1 MSFAGTVYGRRVRIG
16 GEWFDSVTE
25 QTVAGRVLSALAANR
40 GGRILTPN
48 VDILRHAS
56 HSAEVRRFI
65 ADATLIVADGMPLI
79 WASRLA
85 GTPLP
90 ERVTGSGLIWTLS
103 QALATAHHSIY
114 VLGGEPTSTPLPP
127 ALVADPCATA
137 PSSAALPSRSAA
149 ASLTSPVLF
158 EPSSLAAPSPPF
170 AGTHPMQPFA
180 TTLVATGTAS
190 LSGITVPLARSAAD
204 APVAGSPFALR
215 AAAPALA
222 PASTGCS
229 PNRREPTLSRAEAE
243 AHRSGVAVTSTFDN
257 AHRAATALSSAFP
270 GLRVAGSHAP
280 AFGFDRDPPAYATV
294 LSGVIDAKP
303 DLVYVGLGFPKQER
317 VISDLRAALPKSW
330 FLGCGAAINFVV
342 GQARRAPFW
351 MQRSG
356 LEWAHRL
363 AQEPARLAGRYLAHD
378 APYAMK
384 LLASAAVQRR
394 R

>member
-25 QTVAGRVLSALAANR
+25 QTVAGRVITALRENR

-56 HSAEVRRFI
+56 HSAEVRGFI

-90 ERVTGSGLIWTLS
+90 ERVTGSGLIWSLS
-103 QALATAHHSIY
+103 AALGRASRSIY
-114 VLGGEPTSTPLPP
+114 VLGGEP
-127 ALVADPCATA
+127 A
-137 PSSAALPSRSAA
+137 PSYD
-149 ASLTSPVLF
+149 
-158 EPSSLAAPSPPF
+158 
-170 AGTHPMQPFA
+170 G
-180 TTLVATGTAS
+180 
-190 LSGITVPLARSAAD
+190 
-204 APVAGSPFALR
+204 
-215 AAAPALA
+215 
-222 PASTGCS
+222 
-229 PNRREPTLSRAEAE
+229 AE
-243 AHRSGVAVTSTFDN
+243 
-257 AHRAATALSSAFP
+257 RAATALATSCP
-270 GLRVAGSHAP
+270 GLRIAGYHAP
-280 AFGFDRDPPAYATV
+280 AYGFDRDPAAYASV
-294 LSGVIDAKP
+294 LSRVIEAKP
-303 DLVYVGLGFPKQER
+303 DCVYVGLGFPKQER
-317 VISDLRAALPKSW
+317 IVSGLRAELPSSW
-330 FLGCGAAINFVV
+330 FLGCGAAVNFVA
-342 GQARRAPFW
+342 GQSRRAPFW

-363 AQEPARLAGRYLAHD
+363 AQEPGRLAGRYLAHD